1 MRIECHKNIPDLSC
15 GFAIKDRKGTV
26 VWGETNITHSQASY
40 SARAGEHL
48 TISSDLTMWLADGD
62 YFVTLGAAHVEDGG
76 KIDFIEDAVQF
87 RVVGP
92 GGIFTTSLVNL
103 DSHFSIST
111 SQGAETSAALQGAA
125 E

>member
-1 MRIECHKNIPDLSC
+1 MRLECRKDIPDLSC

-26 VWGETNITHSQASY
+26 IWGETNVTHARASS
-40 SARAGEHL
+40 SARAGDVL
-48 TISSDLTMWLADGD
+48 TIASDLTMWLADGD
-62 YFVTLGAAHVEDGG
+62 YFVTLGAAHVADGT
-76 KIDFIEDAVQF
+76 KIDFIEDAIQF

-92 GGIFTTSLVNL
+92 GRIFTTSLVNL

-111 SQGAETSAALQGAA
+111 TQADDISVALQGAA